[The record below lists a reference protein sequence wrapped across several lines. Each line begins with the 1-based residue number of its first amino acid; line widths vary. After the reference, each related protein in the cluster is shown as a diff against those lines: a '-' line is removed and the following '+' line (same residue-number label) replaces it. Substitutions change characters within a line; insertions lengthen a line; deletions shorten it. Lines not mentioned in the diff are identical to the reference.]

1 MKIHL
6 GHIIKS
12 KLRLIRFC
20 LILVLIGLSSCVT
33 YKDFSKAYQI
43 PKPID
48 FSDTMVQ
55 NSFEVD
61 NVYRITLKDNRE
73 LDFVVKEVGK
83 SSLKGILKNSKINR
97 KIELAELLEIPFEN
111 IGNSKKR
118 VPDNLASLAA
128 IAIPVGV
135 IYLYVAYSI
144 NSMFFTFDLF

>member
-6 GHIIKS
+6 GHIINS
-12 KLRLIRFC
+12 NLRLFRFC
-20 LILVLIGLSSCVT
+20 LVLVLIGLSSCVT
-33 YKDFSKAYQI
+33 YHDFSKAYQI

-55 NSFEVD
+55 NSFELG

-73 LDFVVKEVGK
+73 LDFVVKEIGK
-83 SSLKGILKNSKINR
+83 SSLKGVLKNPKINR
-97 KIELAELLEIPFEN
+97 KIELADLLEIPFDN
-111 IGNSKKR
+111 IANAKKR

-135 IYLYVAYSI
+135 AYLYVAYSF
-144 NSMFFTFDLF
+144 NSIY